1 MGSVVVR
8 GGAIGQ
14 SGSSVRGCA
23 RSCGK
28 LMMCLAAAAA
38 AQAKD
43 GAKKGAATWPVFF
56 KANEEN

>member
-1 MGSVVVR
+1 
-8 GGAIGQ
+8 
-14 SGSSVRGCA
+14 
-23 RSCGK
+23 
-28 LMMCLAAAAA
+28 MMCLAAAAA